1 MKVVIIGAGSNSFGR
16 GQIIDI
22 LNSRELHGRGL
33 TLTLV
38 DTRPDAL
45 DLMARFAVMVRDAAG
60 WDATIEHTTDRCEAL
75 PGADYIVCAV
85 ARKRMELWE
94 QDFRVPLSYGFRHC
108 LGENGGPG
116 AVFHALR
123 SLELVIPICRDAER
137 LCPDALFLNF
147 TNPETRV
154 LHAILHLTKVKAAG
168 LCHGVFSVMPFIQ
181 KYTGRPAGE
190 FRVTSAGIN
199 HFYCLRRVED
209 KATGED
215 ILPGLIERAA
225 ADESAPPIF
234 RRFAEIFGVFTFP
247 SDDHIGE
254 YLSFGSEFHGSRWPY
269 GLESRGVPAGETG
282 PHRSAVEDYVSG
294 RNRPDGFLTGR
305 SGELAAPII
314 CDIELDRGERRE
326 AVNVLNSDGCI
337 ENLPGGAAVE
347 VPAVVDAGGIHPE
360 HVGALPEPFAA
371 IIRTQLTIIELV
383 TEAYRT
389 RDRKL
394 LLQALLLDP
403 NVDSIEN
410 ARSMLDLMFRLQ
422 KDFLPECP

>member
-45 DLMARFAVMVRDAAG
+45 GLMARFAVMVRDAAG
-60 WDATIEHTTDRCEAL
+60 SDATIEHTTDRCEAL

-215 ILPGLIERAA
+215 ILPGSSSGPRRTSRPRRSSDGSPKSSACSRSRPTTTSA
-225 ADESAPPIF
+225 STYRSAPS
-234 RRFAEIFGVFTFP
+234 FTGAGGPMASRAGACLPARPGRIGRP
-247 SDDHIGE
+247 SRIT
-254 YLSFGSEFHGSRWPY
+254 S
-269 GLESRGVPAGETG
+269 AGG
-282 PHRSAVEDYVSG
+282 
-294 RNRPDGFLTGR
+294 TGR
-305 SGELAAPII
+305 TVS
-314 CDIELDRGERRE
+314 
-326 AVNVLNSDGCI
+326 
-337 ENLPGGAAVE
+337 
-347 VPAVVDAGGIHPE
+347 
-360 HVGALPEPFAA
+360 
-371 IIRTQLTIIELV
+371 
-383 TEAYRT
+383 
-389 RDRKL
+389 
-394 LLQALLLDP
+394 
-403 NVDSIEN
+403 
-410 ARSMLDLMFRLQ
+410 
-422 KDFLPECP
+422 